1 LTSKNL
7 FNLSYQKSIEEVLE
21 AADSSIENG
30 LTNEKVVERTSLY
43 GPNKIVS
50 GKKTSAWRMLLNQF
64 QSLLIYILLFAS
76 GLSFYMRDTTE
87 AIAILIVVILNAVL
101 GFVQEYRA
109 DASIK
114 AIQSLVNPECTVL
127 RNGNRQAIPNEELVP
142 GDIVLLESGNK
153 IPADIRIV
161 SSTDGFKVDESMLT
175 GESLSI
181 LKNSH
186 VMQEEVSNPGD
197 VRNQCYMGTIVTEG
211 KARGMVIATGGS
223 TELGKIASLTGEVKE
238 EKTPLEKRMDVFSKN
253 LTYILGFICAVV
265 FVLNMIQGDSFH
277 DTLLFAI
284 ALAVAAIPESL
295 PAVTTIVL
303 SNGVS
308 RMSKHN
314 AIVKRLSSV
323 ETLGSTTVI
332 CTDKTGTLTE
342 NNMKA
347 TKIFVNQ
354 REYEIPEIISEDSSI
369 RMLQEIFYF
378 DNDAVIQEQVSSG
391 DPTEVALLEIGQP
404 LQSRYHAIRFQ
415 RSHEI
420 PFDSTRKM
428 MSVSIQKDDG
438 EYFYTKGAWEEV
450 AQKCD
455 TILINDEIVP
465 FTPELQKK
473 VNDTVLQWSQGGYRV
488 LAGAFKKKP
497 QSKLEEDLVFVGIAA
512 LRDPIRE
519 EVFSAIERCQAA
531 GIRVIMVTG
540 DHAETAKA
548 YAKELE
554 ISQRSDEKALTHED
568 IYQLTDQELLH
579 ELKTCSVFARI
590 NPEDKYRIVS
600 LLKSQ
605 NEVVAMTGDGVNDAP
620 ALRKADIGVAM
631 GLRGTDLAREVSEL
645 VLLDDNFAT
654 IVQAIEE
661 GRVIYDNI
669 KNTIFFLLSCNIGE
683 ILLVF
688 TAILFGMPA
697 PLGAL
702 QLLWLNLITDSFPAI
717 ALGFEKAG
725 KGIMNPRKQQDNQFL
740 NRPFMMRV
748 TIQGVLIA
756 AGAFWIYYEYYY
768 GTFDNPAAFA
778 STACF
783 AGLIMIEL
791 FRALSARSQNRFLFE
806 MGFFTNMYV
815 IYAQIISFS
824 FMLLALYGPIAV
836 TFFEST
842 PIKLQQWIN
851 IIIIATLVL
860 VFAEIQKFILR
871 KQE

>member
-1 LTSKNL
+1 MNRIDKP
-7 FNLSYQKSIEEVLE
+7 YQKTVKELLE
-21 AADSSIENG
+21 LAESSIENG
-30 LTNEKVVERTSLY
+30 LINNQVVERAELF
-43 GPNKIVS
+43 GPNTIVS
-50 GKKTSAWRMLLNQF
+50 GKKTSAWRIFFNQF

-76 GLSFYMRDTTE
+76 GLSFYMKDMTE
-87 AIAILIVVILNAVL
+87 AIAILIVVVLNALL

-114 AIQSLVNPECTVL
+114 AIQSLVNPECTVV
-127 RNGNRQAIPNEELVP
+127 RDGTRQTIPNEELVP

-153 IPADIRIV
+153 IPADIRIL
-161 SSTDGFKVDESMLT
+161 SSTEGFKVDESMLT

-181 LKNSH
+181 LKNSN

-211 KARGMVIATGGS
+211 KAKGMVVSTGGD

-238 EKTPLEKRMDVFSKN
+238 EKTPLEKRMDIFSKN
-253 LTYILGFICAVV
+253 LTYILGFICALV
-265 FVLNMIQGDSFH
+265 FVLNIIQGDSFH

-314 AIVKRLSSV
+314 AIVKRLASV

-347 TKIFVNQ
+347 IKIFANLT
-354 REYEIPEIISEDSSI
+354 EHKIPQVISEDSSI
-369 RMLQEIFYF
+369 QLLQEIFYF
-378 DNDAVIQEQVSSG
+378 DNDAVIQDQASSG
-391 DPTEVALLEIGQP
+391 DPTEIALLEIGQP
-404 LQSRYHAIRFQ
+404 LQSRYQDIRFK

-428 MSVSIQKDDG
+428 MSVTIHKED
-438 EYFYTKGAWEEV
+438 EEFFYTKGAWEQV
-450 AQKCD
+450 AEKCN
-455 TILINDEIVP
+455 TIFLKGEQVS
-465 FTPELQKK
+465 FTPALKK
-473 VNDTVLQWSQGGYRV
+473 RVNDTVVQWSQDGYRI
-488 LAGAFKKKP
+488 LAGAYKKKP
-497 QSKLEEDLVFVGIAA
+497 STKQEEDLVFVGIAA
-512 LRDPIRE
+512 LRDPIRT
-519 EVFSAIERCQAA
+519 EVFTAIQKCQDA

-548 YAKELE
+548 YAKELK
-554 ISQRSDEKALTHED
+554 ISQSSGKALTHED
-568 IYQLTDQELLH
+568 IYQLSDQELLH

-654 IVQAIEE
+654 IVHAIEE

-740 NRPFMMRV
+740 NRSFMMRV
-748 TIQGVLIA
+748 TLQGVLIA
-756 AGAFWIYYEYYY
+756 GGAFWIYFEYYY
-768 GTFDNPAAFA
+768 SSFSNPAALA
-778 STACF
+778 TTACF

-791 FRALSARSQNRFLFE
+791 FRALSARSQKRFLFE
-806 MGFFTNMYV
+806 MGFFSNTYV
-815 IYAQIISFS
+815 IFAQIISFG
-824 FMLLALYGPIAV
+824 FLLLALYGPIAV
-836 TFFEST
+836 TFFQST
-842 PIKLQQWIN
+842 PIQLQQWIN
-851 IIIIATLVL
+851 ILIIATIVL
-860 VFAEIQKFILR
+860 ISAEVQKLILR
-871 KQE
+871 K

>member
-1 LTSKNL
+1 MTSKSL
-7 FNLSYQKSIEEVLE
+7 FHQSYQKSIEEVVE
-21 AADSSIENG
+21 GADSSIENG
-30 LTNEKVVERTSLY
+30 LTNEKVAERTSLY

-50 GKKTSAWRMLLNQF
+50 GKKTSALRMLLNQF

-76 GLSFYMRDTTE
+76 GLSFYMKDTTE

-127 RNGNRQAIPNEELVP
+127 RNGNRQTIPNEELVP

-181 LKNSH
+181 LKNNH
-186 VMQEEVSNPGD
+186 VMHEEVSNPGD

-265 FVLNMIQGDSFH
+265 FVLNMVQGDSFH

-303 SNGVS
+303 SNGVA
-308 RMSKHN
+308 RMSKHS

-347 TKIFVNQ
+347 TKVYVNLH
-354 REYEIPEIISEDSSI
+354 ENTIPNTIAEDSSM
-369 RMLQEIFYF
+369 RLLQEIFYF
-378 DNDAVIQEQVSSG
+378 DNDAVIQEQASSG
-391 DPTEVALLEIGQP
+391 DPTEIALLEIGQP
-404 LQSRYHAIRFQ
+404 LQSRYQAIRFQ

-428 MSVSIQKDDG
+428 MSVTIQKEEG

-455 TILINDEIVP
+455 TIFVNGEIVP
-465 FTPELQKK
+465 FTSELQQK

-488 LAGAFKKKP
+488 LAGAFKKNP
-497 QSKLEEDLVFVGIAA
+497 ASKLEEDLVFVGIAA

-554 ISQRSDEKALTHED
+554 ISGQSEKALTHED

-631 GLRGTDLAREVSEL
+631 GLHGTDLAREVSEL

-688 TAILFGMPA
+688 TAILFSMPA

-748 TIQGVLIA
+748 TLQGLLIA

-768 GTFDNPAAFA
+768 GSFNNSVEFA

-791 FRALSARSQNRFLFE
+791 FRALSARSQKRFLFE

-815 IYAQIISFS
+815 IYAQIISFG
-824 FMLLALYGPIAV
+824 FMLLSLYGPIAV

-842 PIKLQQWIN
+842 PIKLQQWVN
-851 IIIIATLVL
+851 IVVIATLVL
-860 VFAEIQKFILR
+860 AFAEIQKLILR